1 MFPTDINLEEVIKE
15 AESEP
20 AENSSRIGRSFL
32 FNFETGQH
40 QIVDG
45 AVKECDELTA
55 IKQWLELMVKTALDK
70 FLVYKNTGF
79 GTSAEKFIG
88 RRTLPKS
95 FVASELEREIKESCL
110 LNPAIERA
118 DDFSVTRTTRG
129 MQIAFTAY
137 LVNGELVEV
146 NNIV

>member
-1 MFPTDINLEEVIKE
+1 MFPTDINLETEIETAEKE
-15 AESEP
+15 QEAI
-20 AENSSRIGRSFL
+20 SSRIGRSFL

-45 AVKECDELTA
+45 AVTECSELTA

-70 FLVYKNTGF
+70 FQVYQNTGF

-88 RRTLPKS
+88 RRTLPKG

-118 DDFSVTRTTRG
+118 ADFKITRTVRG
-129 MQIAFTAY
+129 MEIAFTAY
-137 LVNGELVEV
+137 LANGELLEV

>member
-1 MFPTDINLEEVIKE
+1 MFPTEINLDHI
-15 AESEP
+15 AEQIEREQM
-20 AENSSRIGRSFL
+20 AQSSHIGRSFL
-32 FNFETGQH
+32 FDFDTGQH
-40 QIVDG
+40 RVVDG

-55 IKQWLELMVKTALDK
+55 IKQWLELMVKTTLDK
-70 FLVYKNTGF
+70 FLVYKDTGF

-88 RRTLPKS
+88 RRTLPKG

-137 LVNGELVEV
+137 LINGELVEV